1 MSDMLQ
7 IVQQILLRRAP
18 TQNQYIKALCR
29 GAIAQPCRHGFL
41 AAAGLSILKM
51 LIHTTINLIAI
62 AEQGDT
68 ESMNLDHVNLTNFPL
83 HQPDS
88 DAFQRLVVEW
98 RSRLKA
104 TGLISLEEFLTP
116 EGVDCLRSEVYERL
130 PSAFHSVHGAQAYFD
145 KMPGEFPTDALGSNT
160 HCLGHHNLQSSAMDA
175 LYNWEPLRNFI
186 AALTGNPE
194 VFLHE
199 DPTNALVVQVY
210 KPGCW
215 TGWHFD
221 RAIFTTIVNLGEPE
235 AGGIFECV
243 PDIRTEDN
251 PCYEDVRDVLLEQS
265 DRVSRHDMKAG
276 SLTLMLGRYSL
287 HRVTPVEKTADRIS
301 LVLKYE
307 TEPGVFISAKDR
319 KHIYGPSAPGPDSAA
334 KIATN

>member
-1 MSDMLQ
+1 MN
-7 IVQQILLRRAP
+7 I
-18 TQNQYIKALCR
+18 N
-29 GAIAQPCRHGFL
+29 H
-41 AAAGLSILKM
+41 
-51 LIHTTINLIAI
+51 INLSAYPIN
-62 AEQGDT
+62 EP
-68 ESMNLDHVNLTNFPL
+68 ESSEY
-83 HQPDS
+83 QS
-88 DAFQRLVVEW
+88 LVAEW
-98 RSRLKA
+98 RNKLA
-104 TGLISLEEFLTP
+104 DTGLINLECFLT
-116 EGVDCLRSEVYERL
+116 EEAVEQHRSEVYKRL
-130 PSAFHSVHGAQAYFD
+130 PDAFHSVHGAQTYFE

-160 HCLGHHNLQSSAMDA
+160 HCLGHHNLQNSAMDA
-175 LYNWEPLRNFI
+175 LYRWEPLRKFI

-199 DPTNALVVQVY
+199 DPTNALVVQIY

-235 AGGIFECV
+235 AGGIFECA
-243 PDIRTEDN
+243 PDIRTEEN
-251 PCYEDVRDVLLEQS
+251 PRYDDVRDVLLNKS
-265 DRVSRHDMKAG
+265 NRVTQHHMQAG

-287 HRVTPVEKTADRIS
+287 HRVTPVEQTSDRIS

-319 KHIYGPSAPGPDSAA
+319 KHIYGPSAPGPDNAD